1 MCICNI
7 CIHKCA
13 SHIHNRYPMP
23 FSKLLWEVAPN
34 AAPAPALRPHRGTP
48 WRCGE
53 SILSKHI
60 WIIDYHHQKNRC
72 SMELHQNR
80 LPVWKDMKI
89 DVWRLIFLFAHTSSG
104 SLYIWICMRFVLA
117 IRVSPGNA
125 TESSGLVKATMPMW
139 SQSGFRFVGGISSE
153 HIQTIS
159 SERTKPYIYI
169 IYIYMVFCIYI
180 YIVYT
185 YIYIYILVYI
195 IYVLLFLSISWSD
208 FGQLS
213 MFPLW
218 KPSLSHL
225 PRFFSHQLEGMCHG
239 GFPLSLVDTG
249 KSEPKTD
256 DDWGYPH
263 DLGNLHLIQLPL
275 YKIKLICM
283 CIDIYIYIHIYME
296 SGMLWGGIFAMSFV
310 CVCFDILI
318 YIYIYIY
325 IIIYIYKY
333 LISSKL
339 FLFNICTRE
348 PGWKDCQSVNL
359 MFSLFIEKYD
369 KPMFFLKKKTYLFSW
384 VFKPS
389 RNYKTHLSSKA
400 CFPRNQC
407 KWVLLSQGQNSLID
421 WVGCISQANWITVC
435 PISCGI
441 L

>member
-169 IYIYMVFCIYI
+169 IYIYICYFVYI
-180 YIVYT
+180 YIS
-185 YIYIYILVYI
+185 
-195 IYVLLFLSISWSD
+195 F
-208 FGQLS
+208 
-213 MFPLW
+213 
-218 KPSLSHL
+218 
-225 PRFFSHQLEGMCHG
+225 
-239 GFPLSLVDTG
+239 
-249 KSEPKTD
+249 
-256 DDWGYPH
+256 
-263 DLGNLHLIQLPL
+263 
-275 YKIKLICM
+275 
-283 CIDIYIYIHIYME
+283 IHIYISIYYLCIIVSLNILVRLRTTLHVSPVE
-296 SGMLWGGIFAMSFV
+296 AKFV
-310 CVCFDILI
+310 PPAT
-318 YIYIYIY
+318 
-325 IIIYIYKY
+325 
-333 LISSKL
+333 
-339 FLFNICTRE
+339 FL
-348 PGWKDCQSVNL
+348 
-359 MFSLFIEKYD
+359 
-369 KPMFFLKKKTYLFSW
+369 
-384 VFKPS
+384 
-389 RNYKTHLSSKA
+389 LSSTRRHVP
-400 CFPRNQC
+400 C
-407 KWVLLSQGQNSLID
+407 LI
-421 WVGCISQANWITVC
+421 WGVPFIAGWYWKIRT
-435 PISCGI
+435 
-441 L
+441 